1 VYPVGGADPDNPG
14 VNFTAGDY
22 QDNDISAP
30 VVSSVSQSGQETITN
45 HSSGAVNVVVS
56 VRGYYAAA

>member
-1 VYPVGGADPDNPG
+1 M
-14 VNFTAGDY
+14 NFTAGDY